1 MTKEEKKLLIAVAMM
16 CLEPDAPIA
25 AALRTRIGRLIGVV
39 ETPMDR
45 AEEQRDAD

>member
-16 CLEPDAPIA
+16 CLEPDSPTA
-25 AALRTRIGRLIGVV
+25 AALRTRIRRLIG

-45 AEEQRDAD
+45 AEKQRDAD